1 MAEAPHSAV
10 TVEQLRALI
19 GERVRYLGR
28 DWEIVEVLED
38 GPALVLQDLSQKVIQ
53 PDQHGEAHRRV
64 PTAVTIPIFAPD
76 GSALN
81 PVFQS
86 LDLVLPEEGDRGRT
100 GAGPAEAP
108 GAQGAGSREAREDNR
123 SEADGP

>member
-1 MAEAPHSAV
+1 MPQPTAV

-28 DWEIVEVLED
+28 AWEIVEVLED
-38 GPALVLQDLSQKVIQ
+38 GPALVLQDVSHKVIQ

-64 PTAVTIPIFAPD
+64 PTTVTIPIFAPD
-76 GSALN
+76 GASLN

-86 LDLVLPEEGDRGRT
+86 LDLVLPEERPEGQ
-100 GAGPAEAP
+100 PAEAGTP
-108 GAQGAGSREAREDNR
+108 GRPGDPRPE
-123 SEADGP
+123 P